1 MFRQRYLSSTSRIA
15 RNTLMLYFR
24 MFLVMGV
31 SLYTSRIVL
40 RELGS
45 VDYGIYSVV
54 GGIIVL
60 LSFFNGA
67 MSLSTVRFLSFALGR
82 DDIHGASRAFRTAIT
97 IHILL
102 SLIVVLLTETLGL
115 WFLNH
120 YMKIPSDQLTAANW
134 VYQCAVISFVFS
146 ILRTPLNAV
155 VIARERMEIFALLS
169 VFEVVMK
176 LVVALSL
183 TFILANKLKV
193 YSLLNL
199 GTIIILTVTNLIYC
213 LRCFPE
219 CRSIRA
225 IYDKELFRPMA
236 GFMSWST
243 IGALS
248 WVGKKQG
255 CNILLNLFFGPVAN
269 AAYALSSQVNAA
281 LNSFVQNFTTAIN
294 PQITKTFSAND
305 FKQTERLIIY
315 GCKISFYL
323 LLILSFPILMATE
336 PILKFWLGDYPA
348 YTPAFTQL
356 VLIISQIESF
366 TYCIGAGV
374 RATGKVKIYETAVG
388 GIQLLSLP
396 IAYIFLRHGMAPQS
410 VFVVIALLA
419 VVALIV
425 RLWVLKIN
433 MPEISIVRI
442 LHSVFLPSG
451 LLAVACVLLYVSYM
465 QLELMQ
471 YVNPIITIAGSML
484 IVMILEAGIGLN
496 AEERKII
503 CQAVIKR
510 IV

>member
-1 MFRQRYLSSTSRIA
+1 
-15 RNTLMLYFR
+15 MLYFR

-54 GGIIVL
+54 GGIIVM

-243 IGALS
+243 IGTLS
-248 WVGKKQG
+248 WVGKNQG
-255 CNILLNLFFGPVAN
+255 CNILLNLFFGPVVN
-269 AAYALSSQVNAA
+269 AAYALSSQVNTAI
-281 LNSFVQNFTTAIN
+281 NSFVQNFTTAIN
-294 PQITKTFSAND
+294 PQITKTFSVND
-305 FKQTERLIIY
+305 LKQTEHLIIY
-315 GCKISFYL
+315 GCKFSFYL
-323 LLILSFPILMATE
+323 ILILSFPVLMATG
-336 PILKFWLGDYPA
+336 PILTFWLGDYPSYA
-348 YTPAFTQL
+348 PVFIQL

-374 RATGKVKIYETAVG
+374 RATGRVKIYEMAVG
-388 GIQLLSLP
+388 GIQLLTLP
-396 IAYIFLRHGMAPQS
+396 IGYILLHSGLPPQS
-410 VFVVIALLA
+410 VFIAIAILALIALF
-419 VVALIV
+419 V
-425 RLWVLKIN
+425 RLRVLKTSI
-433 MPEISIVRI
+433 PEISIFRI
-442 LHSVFLPSG
+442 LQSVFLPSG
-451 LLAVACVLLYVSYM
+451 LLAGVCALLYVGYHNL
-465 QLELMQ
+465 QLTQ
-471 YVNPIITIAGSML
+471 TFNPVITIVGSIL
-484 IVMILEAGIGLN
+484 VVIVLEVGIGMN
-496 AEERKII
+496 TKERKFIRRALLKKI
-503 CQAVIKR
+503 M
-510 IV
+510 